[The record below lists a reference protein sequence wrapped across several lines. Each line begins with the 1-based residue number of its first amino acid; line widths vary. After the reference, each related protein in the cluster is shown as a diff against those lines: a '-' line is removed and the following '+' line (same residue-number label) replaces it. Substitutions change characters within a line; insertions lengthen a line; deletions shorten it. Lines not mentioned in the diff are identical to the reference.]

1 MIIGRSIKQCQWL
14 QPQTVSKICTS
25 DDRYCLYITQ
35 APECGPNEA
44 TDAKEP
50 RLYWKKKEGGKD
62 TESEGVPFAVDGDTL
77 YNC

>member
-1 MIIGRSIKQCQWL
+1 MIIGRSIKQSQRL

-25 DDRYCLYITQ
+25 AMIDITQ
-35 APECGPNEA
+35 APECGPNEV

-50 RLYWKKKEGGKD
+50 HLYWKKKEGGKD